1 MIDAVTGQ
9 VVHTARH
16 AKVRLPFHSV
26 HCENWLVYTYW
37 NEKNRRTELGII
49 ELYEGQEQ
57 SNTERFNSLSTTKVP
72 VEVISKSFIFSQGVS
87 AIQASDTEQGLSTR
101 SVIIA
106 MPFGG
111 ILEISRRF
119 VDARRPLEMTA
130 DLREE
135 MIVPY
140 MPELPVATEELI
152 NYNQTVS
159 HIHGIKTAY
168 VFKYLFM

>member
-1 MIDAVTGQ
+1 MGV
-9 VVHTARH
+9 
-16 AKVRLPFHSV
+16 
-26 HCENWLVYTYW
+26 
-37 NEKNRRTELGII
+37 I
-49 ELYEGQEQ
+49 ELFEGLDQT
-57 SNTERFNSLSTTKVP
+57 NAERFNSLSTTKRP
-72 VEVISKSFIFSQGVS
+72 LEVISKSFIFSQGVS

-101 SVIIA
+101 SLIIA

-152 NYNQTVS
+152 NYNQRTFD
-159 HIHGIKTAY
+159 ILKDDFDY
-168 VFKYLFM
+168 VFISFVMISLIVMSFVVKRFWRVTSIRQAWT